1 MNNMPNSLKT
11 SYDAIVIGGGH
22 AGNEAAL
29 ALARTSNNTLLITLT
44 KKSISFLACNPSI
57 GGTAKG
63 HLVCEIDA
71 LGGEMGIQADKNT
84 IQLRMLN
91 MGKGPAVHSLR
102 AQVDK
107 VSYHES
113 MKDVLENQENLDIL
127 EDEASEIVTKDGKI
141 IAVKTA
147 SGLEFKTKAA
157 IVTTGVYLN
166 SRTIIGE
173 EINQSGPAGFSNA
186 THLSSSLAKLGFS
199 LRRFKTGT
207 PPRLDA
213 SSINYSAFEVQKG
226 DKNIQTFSF
235 MTKKQ
240 NPNTHV
246 CYLGYTTEKTKQIIL
261 DNLDKAPM
269 YSGLIEGVGPRYCPS
284 IETKIVRFSDKDRH
298 QIFLEPE
305 TRENSEIYVQ
315 GMSTSMPKDIQHQMV
330 ESVKGLEYAKI
341 NKYAYAIEYDC
352 IDPLELYASLES
364 KRVDGLFFA
373 GQINGT
379 SGYEEAAAQ
388 GLIAGINANLKL
400 KGKKPLILK
409 RNEAYIGVLIDDLTT
424 KGTLEPY
431 RMMTSRAE
439 HRLILRQ
446 DNADERLTEI
456 GYKIGL
462 VTEERYK
469 KFKRKIKQ
477 IEKLKAFCMGFVVKP
492 SEKVNLYLES
502 ANEKPLSVAC
512 SLENLLKRPNVNLF
526 NLNKKLGLFKGF
538 SRQVINQV
546 EIQIKYEG
554 YLLRQNELIARTIK
568 LEEKT
573 IPKDIDFMNM
583 HGLRLEAREKLSQ
596 IRPLSVGA
604 ASRISGVSPADIT
617 ILLMNLDK

>member
-213 SSINYSAFEVQKG
+213 SSINYGAFEVQKG

-502 ANEKPLSVAC
+502 TNEKPLSVAC

-604 ASRISGVSPADIT
+604 ARRISGVSPVDIT

>member
-1 MNNMPNSLKT
+1 MKKEIFSQE
-11 SYDAIVIGGGH
+11 YDAIVIGGGH
-22 AGNEAAL
+22 AGNESAL
-29 ALARTSNNTLLITLT
+29 ALARTGNKTLLVTLT
-44 KKSISFLACNPSI
+44 RESISFLACNPSI

-71 LGGEMGIQADKNT
+71 LGGQMGIEADKNT
-84 IQLRMLN
+84 LQLRMLN

-102 AQVDK
+102 AQIDK
-107 VSYHES
+107 VSYHKS
-113 MKDVLENQENLDIL
+113 MEETLDAQENLDIL
-127 EDEASEIVTKDGKI
+127 EDEGSEILTENGKVI
-141 IAVKTA
+141 GVKTA
-147 SGLEFKTKAA
+147 SGKEFKCKTAV
-157 IVTTGVYLN
+157 ITTGVYLR

-173 EINQSGPAGFSNA
+173 EIKNSGPAGFENSPN
-186 THLSSSLAKLGFS
+186 LSASLEKLGFV

-207 PPRLDA
+207 PPRLES
-213 SSINYSAFEVQKG
+213 SSINYDAFEVQHG
-226 DKNIQTFSF
+226 DDNIQTFSF

-269 YSGLIEGVGPRYCPS
+269 YSGEIKGVGPRYCPS
-284 IETKIVRFSDKDRH
+284 IETKIVRFSDKERH

-315 GMSTSMPKDIQHQMV
+315 GMSTSMPRDIQHMMV
-330 ESVKGLEYAKI
+330 ESVKGLENAKFS
-341 NKYAYAIEYDC
+341 KYAYAIEYDC

-388 GLIAGINANLKL
+388 GLMAGINANLKM
-400 KGKKPLILK
+400 KDKEPLILK

-446 DNADERLTEI
+446 DNADQRLTEI
-456 GYKIGL
+456 GYSVGL
-462 VTEERYK
+462 VTKERIQ
-469 KFKRKIKQ
+469 KFRRKMKQ
-477 IEKLKAFCMGFVVKP
+477 IEKLSEIMKAIVKP
-492 SEKVNLYLES
+492 TQELNDYLAKIGESKLTSSTTLSNL
-502 ANEKPLSVAC
+502 V
-512 SLENLLKRPNVNLF
+512 KRPNVRLLD
-526 NLNKKLGLFKGF
+526 LNKAIKAFKGF
-538 SRQVINQV
+538 STAVISQV
-546 EIQIKYEG
+546 EIQTKYEG
-554 YLLRQNELIARTIK
+554 YLSRQNELIARSLK
-568 LEEKT
+568 LEEKL
-573 IPKDIDFMNM
+573 IPKDIDYKNM
-583 HGLRLEAREKLSQ
+583 HGLRLEAREKLAE
-596 IRPLSVGA
+596 IRPMTVGA

-617 ILLMNLDK
+617 ILLMHLS